1 MKIVEFFKKY
11 NGIGV
16 DFDGYYGFQCVDLYR
31 KYCEEVL
38 KIPQSRG
45 VTGAY
50 QIWETY
56 LKEHFTQIKNTPDG
70 VPILGDVIIWNK
82 NAGLGYGH
90 VAVFNY
96 GDKNEFVSFDQ
107 NFPTGSVCHFQNH
120 NYTNIFG
127 WLRPKN
133 TDFTEIKITDQTKID
148 IGEPWGIMEVQA
160 IRSTLNDQEKTI
172 EALKDQN
179 EDAVLVHK
187 QALSDLDTVWQN
199 KLTTAKDALK
209 LCQQKKIE
217 NEELFILL
225 NMAFNKAFDGIKD
238 KIRGWIR

>member
-1 MKIVEFFKKY
+1 MKIAEFFKKY

-31 KYCEEVL
+31 QYCKEVL
-38 KIPQSRG
+38 KLEQSPP
-45 VTGAY
+45 VKGAY
-50 QIWETY
+50 QIWDTY
-56 LKEHFTQIKNTPDG
+56 LKDKFDKIKNSPEG
-70 VPILGDVIIWNK
+70 VPILGDIVVWDK
-82 NAGLGYGH
+82 ATGLGYGH

-96 GDKNEFVSFDQ
+96 GDKNSFVSFDQ

-120 NYTNIFG
+120 NYTNVLG

-133 TDFTEIKITDQTKID
+133 TDFTELQITDQTKID
-148 IGEPWGIMEVQA
+148 MGEPWGVMEVQA

-187 QALSDLDTVWQN
+187 QALSDLNTDWQN

-209 LCQQKKIE
+209 LCQQKKVE
-217 NEELFILL
+217 NESPLVLL
-225 NMAFNKAFDGIKD
+225 NMAFNKLFDEIK
-238 KIRGWIR
+238 KRIRG